1 MRINKGCLTVKD
13 IDIVTVEFSPG
24 GVGLRL
30 DDRRLVAEKI
40 LDSQA
45 MFLDRTLNPGKR
57 ALFETGDKQH
67 CFSQRL
73 AGERSGVC
81 A

>member
-57 ALFETGDKQH
+57 ALFEAGDK
-67 CFSQRL
+67 
-73 AGERSGVC
+73 
-81 A
+81 